1 MGGLDLPESLIID
14 RFEGDYAVCERA
26 DRTTVDIPR
35 NELPRQAQVGDVIQ
49 RDGAE
54 WIIDTS
60 TTTSRRKRIADLAAG
75 LWQRE
80 KQQ

>member
-1 MGGLDLPESLIID
+1 MGGLDLPESLIVD

-26 DRTTVDIPR
+26 DRTMVDIPR
-35 NELPRQAQVGDVIQ
+35 TELPSQARVGDVLQ

-54 WIIDTS
+54 WVVDTS
-60 TTTSRRKRIADLAAG
+60 ATAARRKRIADLAAG

>member
-26 DRTTVDIPR
+26 DRTTVDILR
-35 NELPRQAQVGDVIQ
+35 VELPSQARVGDVIQ
-49 RDGAE
+49 RDGAG
-54 WIIDTS
+54 WVIDSSATAA
-60 TTTSRRKRIADLAAG
+60 RHKRIADLAAG
-75 LWQRE
+75 LWRRE